1 MKQHIHI
8 TECPRDAMQ
17 GIKAFIPTEL
27 KIEYINSLLQCNFDV
42 LDFGS
47 FVSPKAIPQLHD
59 TALVLSKLNLN
70 QRTKLLAIVA
80 NERGAQDACV
90 HEEITYLG
98 FPFSV
103 SETFQVR
110 NTNTT
115 INQSLHN
122 VEALQTLCSKHNK
135 QLLVY
140 LSMAFGNPYGDVW
153 HQDIVTQW
161 AETLA
166 KMGVQHIALAD
177 TVGCSTPQNIT
188 ELLGTVLPQLP
199 KVAIGAHLHST
210 LATIEPKIE
219 AVLATGCTRID
230 TAIKGYGGCPM
241 ASDELTGNVATE
253 VVLNYLHKNSFTS
266 SLDAVAFAN
275 ALAFSSKVFE
285 QYH

>member
-1 MKQHIHI
+1 MNKPIHI

-27 KIEYINSLLQCNFDV
+27 KIEYINQLLQCNFDV

-70 QRTKLLAIVA
+70 QRTKLLAIIA
-80 NERGAQDACV
+80 NERGVHDACV

-103 SETFQVR
+103 SETFQLR

-115 INQSLHN
+115 INQSLHTID
-122 VEALQTLCSKHNK
+122 ALQALCSKHNK

-153 HQDIVTQW
+153 HQDIVTQH

-166 KMGVQHIALAD
+166 NMGVQHIALAD
-177 TVGCSTPQNIT
+177 TVGCSTPHNIT
-188 ELLGTVLPQLP
+188 QLLSTVMPQLP
-199 KVAIGAHLHST
+199 KVSIGAHLHST
-210 LATIEPKIE
+210 LATIEQKIE
-219 AVLATGCTRID
+219 AVLAAGCTRID

-241 ASDELTGNVATE
+241 ATDELTGNVATE
-253 VVLNYLHKNSFTS
+253 VVLNYLAKNSFTS
-266 SLDAVAFAN
+266 SIDAPAFAN
-275 ALAFSSKVFE
+275 SLALSSKVFE
-285 QYH
+285 TYH